1 MQKLVFLIS
10 LIFVAA
16 AQAQTIT
23 HNHTNVFPGET
34 WAKAKP
40 EELGWSTEK
49 LGEAKKLFD
58 TFPSANL
65 VVVERGRVVVEWGD
79 PTFMRS
85 VRLEN
90 SRS

>member
-10 LIFVAA
+10 LIFVSV
-16 AQAQTIT
+16 AQGQTTT
-23 HNHTNVFPGET
+23 HDHTNVFPGET

-49 LGEAKKLFD
+49 LREARKLFD

-65 VVVERGRVVVEWGD
+65 VVVDRGRVVVEWG
-79 PTFMRS
+79 
-85 VRLEN
+85 V
-90 SRS
+90 